1 MRKRKSLRRRSFT
14 QLKRRKRPSLLE
26 QDFEQTRDFSYI
38 KISFLG
44 IALTLLNGINFLM
57 FLKFK
62 NITVTQ
68 IIAVL
73 SIFAL
78 LCILTFF
85 VQDVILYGASIYRV
99 AIIVLFVIILFFNIL
114 SLHKISYIS
123 ITPPLQEENIPSGF
137 FYL

>member
-44 IALTLLNGINFLM
+44 IALTLLNGLNFLM

-62 NITVTQ
+62 NIAVTQ

-85 VQDVILYGASIYRV
+85 VQDVILYGASIYSIT
-99 AIIVLFVIILFFNIL
+99 IIVLFVIILFFNIL

-123 ITPPLQEENIPSGF
+123 ITPPLQEEITPSGF